1 MSRAALNPPTDR
13 SPAPLLAG
21 RGAERERLHA
31 ELERARQGEAAVA
44 LVRGA
49 AGMGKTA
56 LARELAAAAGECAT
70 LWLSGEPF
78 EQELRLGVVDQL
90 LRAAGGPLQDVL
102 HGAGEAALPVEPS
115 LRVLEALGELQA
127 DAPLLLV
134 VDDVQWVDDPSL
146 NALLF
151 ALRRLV
157 AERVLAVFV
166 CRDACSAHVPD
177 GVRRLTDRRGGPVL
191 ELGPLGAADLQ
202 ALASGLGIE
211 LGAGCAERLAEHTAG
226 NPLLARAVLTE
237 TSPDR
242 WPPPPAPLPVPRSY
256 VEIVRHR
263 LDGCPH
269 AARDLAF
276 AAAVLGRPSRLA
288 EMAALAG
295 VEEPTTAFE
304 ALEAAELM
312 HRRAAHAG
320 GETVTFSHPLS
331 AAAVYG
337 RIPAS
342 TRAALH
348 CAAAGASDDPAVALR
363 HRVQAADRHDD
374 ELATALVELAD
385 REAAR
390 GAWGAAAESFAAAG
404 RLSADSAAAASRL
417 LHAIDLRLLAGDRV
431 GARALANELPPG
443 ESVLRDAVL
452 GHLALY
458 EQRPVEAH
466 ALLERAW
473 AAVEDEDDAAI
484 AARVSRS
491 MIHVQIADLRMAD
504 VLVWSDRTLERT
516 APGEPD
522 HGFARG
528 TRALALGYRGDA
540 AVAVAELDRWM
551 TGLSAEEAVP
561 LRMVHG
567 WIALATDDLP
577 AARHELHE
585 AARAAAHAGSFNFA
599 CLAYAHLAR
608 AEYMAGAWDEA
619 LVHVERAAA
628 IAADFKGL
636 AARSY
641 VPWVRAMLAAARRD
655 APMLAALEAE
665 LDAAPAVLAGHR
677 AAAAIARG
685 LVHATAGDHEA
696 VLHALEP
703 VAGPDA
709 PEALAEPGFWPWQSV
724 VAASLLALQRLDELE
739 AFAAVHAAIA
749 DRRGLRSAR
758 GRMARVRGQLASAR
772 GDAAEAIEL
781 LEAAVDHHAA
791 VAMPLELSMDQLAL
805 GEVLRRQGR
814 RRAAADVLGRA
825 HGALTRLGAVGA
837 VERVERELVACG
849 LTPAR
854 RGGVDRDRLT
864 PQEREVRRLVAT
876 GMSNREVAAE
886 LLVSTKTVEVHLTR
900 IYAKLG
906 VSSRAQLIAAAADAA
921 AGGAA

>member
-1 MSRAALNPPTDR
+1 M
-13 SPAPLLAG
+13 
-21 RGAERERLHA
+21 
-31 ELERARQGEAAVA
+31 
-44 LVRGA
+44 
-49 AGMGKTA
+49 
-56 LARELAAAAGECAT
+56 
-70 LWLSGEPF
+70 
-78 EQELRLGVVDQL
+78 
-90 LRAAGGPLQDVL
+90 
-102 HGAGEAALPVEPS
+102 
-115 LRVLEALGELQA
+115 
-127 DAPLLLV
+127 
-134 VDDVQWVDDPSL
+134 
-146 NALLF
+146 
-151 ALRRLV
+151 
-157 AERVLAVFV
+157 
-166 CRDACSAHVPD
+166 
-177 GVRRLTDRRGGPVL
+177 
-191 ELGPLGAADLQ
+191 
-202 ALASGLGIE
+202 
-211 LGAGCAERLAEHTAG
+211 
-226 NPLLARAVLTE
+226 
-237 TSPDR
+237 
-242 WPPPPAPLPVPRSY
+242 
-256 VEIVRHR
+256 
-263 LDGCPH
+263 
-269 AARDLAF
+269 
-276 AAAVLGRPSRLA
+276 
-288 EMAALAG
+288 
-295 VEEPTTAFE
+295 
-304 ALEAAELM
+304 
-312 HRRAAHAG
+312 
-320 GETVTFSHPLS
+320 
-331 AAAVYG
+331 
-337 RIPAS
+337 
-342 TRAALH
+342 
-348 CAAAGASDDPAVALR
+348 ALR

-443 ESVLRDAVL
+443 EGVLRDAVL
-452 GHLALY
+452 GHLLLY

-551 TGLSAEEAVP
+551 TGRSAEEAVP

-585 AARAAAHAGSFNFA
+585 AARDAAHAGSFNFA

-608 AEYMAGAWDEA
+608 ARSTW
-619 LVHVERAAA
+619 RAPGTRRSSTSSAPPRSPPTTRA
-628 IAADFKGL
+628 SPP
-636 AARSY
+636 ARTCRGSA
-641 VPWVRAMLAAARRD
+641 RCSAAARRD

-665 LDAAPAVLAGHR
+665 LDASPAVLAGHR

-685 LVHATAGDHEA
+685 LVHAYGRRPRGGACTRSSRWR
-696 VLHALEP
+696 
-703 VAGPDA
+703 A
-709 PEALAEPGFWPWQSV
+709 PTRRRRSRSLASGRGSPSY
-724 VAASLLALQRLDELE
+724 AASLLALRRLER
-739 AFAAVHAAIA
+739 AG
-749 DRRGLRSAR
+749 GLRRRPRRRSRTAAGCAR
-758 GRMARVRGQLASAR
+758 RRAGWRACAGSSRARRATRPRRSSCSRPRSTTTRRSRCRSSCA
-772 GDAAEAIEL
+772 
-781 LEAAVDHHAA
+781 
-791 VAMPLELSMDQLAL
+791 MDQLAL

-906 VSSRAQLIAAAADAA
+906 VSSRAAHR
-921 AGGAA
+921 GGGGRRRGRRGLSGRASCVSGR